1 MFKSFLLVGIG
12 SFFGGGFRYLLSSF
26 VGTHMG
32 TGFPWGTFAVNVIG
46 CFIIGGLSALA
57 ERDGFLPENVRLLL
71 TVGLCGGFTTFST
84 FANESFGLLRSGHWL
99 IFSLYILLSL
109 VVGIAALVAAYK
121 LLH

>member
-1 MFKSFLLVGIG
+1 
-12 SFFGGGFRYLLSSF
+12 
-26 VGTHMG
+26 MG